1 MQNYALSLTIF
12 NNNKIMEINI
22 QNHPFFGVSKKLT
35 FFILALL
42 MIVCNETI
50 AQVAILEKSY
60 DISRKAKNGYLGGIE
75 TNKEKETIDMIYIL
89 PSLTK
94 RKIKYEIYTYDKDL
108 NLINTVKEEE
118 FIEKARSRW
127 SWFNFK
133 GDTFVTNSLSAGSDM
148 MGKLVFRKK
157 QTKGTWIW
165 LTGTYYRNIK
175 QLEKVK
181 PKTDDGLKYIYTS
194 AYEIERDSSVLVIA
208 GKPEKKTHNEM
219 QNFEVLSCDNEVNI
233 NVVDKINFQYPQKI
247 VFSSPLQ
254 DELESV
260 KNDDSPRDWIVVF
273 APSGLYKKDADPKPT
288 NYTFIRIST
297 KGKIVEKFNFDSPSN
312 GWRILGAYEKSN
324 SVFIYGSAITK
335 NPTKD
340 YTNDVFK
347 NLQMVATTSASAQE
361 KEEANNTGN
370 GILGGVSA
378 IASIGSFDMGMTQDA
393 VDLPLDELKYTNIQ
407 IGKITNG
414 KFEFLSSPNI
424 EEFEA
429 KQAKPIGQKKF
440 IPFDGKKFE
449 INGIGFASS
458 GDVFINGQD
467 FSNSK
472 KGRIYKGVY
481 MFQFDSKGDLK
492 RNYGVKL
499 DQSSKAGFFNNSPL
513 TSDMYMAGNTIIETA
528 DSKYLFW
535 LIKDVKT
542 IRQESQ
548 TTKITLTSNTVT
560 TTWTPLYQYEYGNI
574 QISDGKLSDFKG
586 FGESERREYYL
597 IPNTGSYQLNN
608 YLFFFSETIS
618 GSKILL
624 SRVDLSK
631 VKL

>member
-1 MQNYALSLTIF
+1 
-12 NNNKIMEINI
+12 MEINI
-22 QNHPFFGVSKKLT
+22 QNHSFFRISKKLT

-75 TNKEKETIDMIYIL
+75 TNQEKETIDMIYIL

-247 VFSSPLQ
+247 VFSAPLQ
-254 DELESV
+254 DELENV

-528 DSKYLFW
+528 DSKFLFW

-597 IPNTGSYQLNN
+597 IPNTGSYQVNN

>member
-1 MQNYALSLTIF
+1 
-12 NNNKIMEINI
+12 MEINI
-22 QNHPFFGVSKKLT
+22 QNHSFFRISKKLT

-75 TNKEKETIDMIYIL
+75 TNQEKETIDMIYIL

-247 VFSSPLQ
+247 VFSAPLQ
-254 DELESV
+254 DELENV

-597 IPNTGSYQLNN
+597 IPNTGSYQVNN

>member
-1 MQNYALSLTIF
+1 MKS
-12 NNNKIMEINI
+12 NI
-22 QNHPFFGVSKKLT
+22 AKQPGKSVIKKVA
-35 FFILALL
+35 FIAISVL
-42 MIVCNETI
+42 MFCSNETV
-50 AQVAILEKSY
+50 AQTAVLEKSY
-60 DISRKAKNGYLGGIE
+60 DISRKAKNGYLGGIDI
-75 TNKEKETIDMIYIL
+75 NKEKETLDMVYIL
-89 PSLTK
+89 SSTTK
-94 RKIKYEIYTYDKDL
+94 RKIKYEIYTYDKNL

-133 GDTFVTNSLSAGSDM
+133 GDTFVTNSLSAGTDM

-181 PKTDDGLKYIYTS
+181 PKTESGLKYSYTS
-194 AYEIERDSSVLVIA
+194 AYEIERDSSILVIA

-219 QNFEVLSCDNEVNI
+219 LNFDIINCDNEVNI
-233 NVVDKINFQYPQKI
+233 NVVDKVNFQYPQKI
-247 VFSSPLQ
+247 IFSAPLQ
-254 DELESV
+254 DENENIS
-260 KNDDSPRDWIVVF
+260 NDDSPRDWVVVF
-273 APSGLYKKDADPKPT
+273 APSGLYKKEADPKPT
-288 NYTFIRIST
+288 NYTYIRIST
-297 KGKIVEKFNFDSPSN
+297 QGKVIEKFNFDSPSN
-312 GWRILGAYEKSN
+312 GWRILGAYEKN
-324 SVFIYGSAITK
+324 NAVFVYGSAITK
-335 NPTKD
+335 NPTKE
-340 YTNDVFK
+340 YTNDIYK
-347 NLQMVATTSASAQE
+347 NLNMVATTSASAEE
-361 KEEANNTGN
+361 KAEANNVGQ

-378 IASIGSFDMGMTQDA
+378 IAAIGSGSIDMGQTQDLI
-393 VDLPLDELKYTNIQ
+393 DLPLDELKYTNMQ

-414 KFEFLSSPNI
+414 KFEFITSPGI

-440 IPFDGKKFE
+440 IPFDGKKFV
-449 INGIGFASS
+449 INGIAFTAS

-467 FSNSK
+467 FTNSK
-472 KGRIYKGVY
+472 KGRIYKGIY

-513 TSDMYMAGNTIIETA
+513 TSDMYKSNSTVIESS

-535 LIKDVKT
+535 LIKNVKS
-542 IRQESQ
+542 IREETQ
-548 TTKITLTSNTVT
+548 TSMISFSTNMKT

-574 QISDGKLSDFKG
+574 KISDGELSDFKG
-586 FGESERREYYL
+586 FGESEKREFYL
-597 IPNTGSYQLNN
+597 IPNTGSYQIND

-618 GSKILL
+618 GNKILL
-624 SRVDLSK
+624 TRIDLSK
-631 VKL
+631 

>member
-1 MQNYALSLTIF
+1 
-12 NNNKIMEINI
+12 MEINI
-22 QNHPFFGVSKKLT
+22 QNHSFFRISKKLT

-75 TNKEKETIDMIYIL
+75 TNQEKETIDMIYIL

-247 VFSSPLQ
+247 VFSAPLQ
-254 DELESV
+254 DELENV

-273 APSGLYKKDADPKPT
+273 APSGLYKKDADPKST

-597 IPNTGSYQLNN
+597 IPNTGSYQVNN